1 MLLGISP
8 TIIVLIAVGV
18 VLLILIAIVV
28 WYISTMNQLRKLEIK
43 IDESLSGID
52 VALTKRFDALTKMLD
67 ATKEYMKYENS
78 TLEKIVK
85 LRQNIIDN
93 KDLDKRNELNDSL
106 NELAK
111 SINVTFEQY
120 PQLKADHVYEKLQAA
135 IMDTEE
141 HLQASRRAYNANV
154 TVLNSKVVSFPASIV
169 AKRIHVEQKEMFK
182 AEEAKKQ
189 DVKIQF

>member
-1 MLLGISP
+1 M
-8 TIIVLIAVGV
+8 
-18 VLLILIAIVV
+18 
-28 WYISTMNQLRKLEIK
+28 
-43 IDESLSGID
+43 
-52 VALTKRFDALTKMLD
+52 
-67 ATKEYMKYENS
+67 
-78 TLEKIVK
+78 K